1 MHGSRL
7 LQRTLRESMVSPID
21 AGRSGI
27 SDRRR
32 VAAVPCLP
40 ARSFGLRAIASW
52 IAHAVNSFAL
62 MPPHYQGQGIA
73 AARLPAVL
81 QGRDMTEQEV
91 LRQSDVALESGVN
104 RYLVAYT
111 EVERSWQPRIVEL
124 K

>member
-7 LQRTLRESMVSPID
+7 LQRTLLESMVSPID

-62 MPPHYQGQGIA
+62 MPPHYQG
-73 AARLPAVL
+73 
-81 QGRDMTEQEV
+81 RDITEQEV

-111 EVERSWQPRIVEL
+111 EVERC
-124 K
+124 

>member
-1 MHGSRL
+1 
-7 LQRTLRESMVSPID
+7 
-21 AGRSGI
+21 
-27 SDRRR
+27 
-32 VAAVPCLP
+32 
-40 ARSFGLRAIASW
+40 
-52 IAHAVNSFAL
+52 